1 VYKGVFTT
9 TNREK
14 TKHNT
19 NKTSKKRLYRLE
31 AVLMDAAIVTSPAI
45 SLHGG
50 GSTPTETA
58 NSPYRDAG
66 VGLQLRAQ
74 V

>member
-1 VYKGVFTT
+1 MLFLDLAAGQCMICAFDCIVS
-9 TNREK
+9 R
-14 TKHNT
+14 
-19 NKTSKKRLYRLE
+19 SKKRLYRLE
-31 AVLMDAAIVTSPAI
+31 ALLSGLAIVISPAI
-45 SLHGG
+45 LHGG

-74 V
+74 E